1 MYAVEIFK
9 HFQIANETCAL
20 IGTSLFFSVLAFAFL
35 QLRPEEIISH
45 LGVQALNYGEDCFYV
60 IPING
65 RAKGTLLFEK
75 HEKHDAMQAAMLSRV
90 PQESGSSVHA

>member
-1 MYAVEIFK
+1 MCINRNK
-9 HFQIANETCAL
+9 P
-20 IGTSLFFSVLAFAFL
+20 SLFFSVLAFAFL

-90 PQESGSSVHA
+90 PQESGSSVHAQNLLLFVDWT